1 MIILN
6 SIVYAADLADL
17 SAVWNSM
24 VQKWISPIVIMVM
37 GALSLKFLL
46 NRQWSQFINFL
57 SIGIGVAVVVYI
69 APVMFNEN
77 SDLINSASDTA
88 KMINW
93 NEYDWI
99 VWYIIHESNPYPI
112 MKPVRIQI
120 TGFIV
125 FEWKYIILKIRENR
139 CRPQGWILR
148 ALWTAYFIETMKN
161 RVYDSWYTKCWK
173 SLSESKWAFQIVFE

>member
-24 VQKWISPIVIMVM
+24 VRKWISPIVIMVM

-88 KMINW
+88 KMIN
-93 NEYDWI
+93 
-99 VWYIIHESNPYPI
+99 
-112 MKPVRIQI
+112 
-120 TGFIV
+120 
-125 FEWKYIILKIRENR
+125 
-139 CRPQGWILR
+139 
-148 ALWTAYFIETMKN
+148 
-161 RVYDSWYTKCWK
+161 
-173 SLSESKWAFQIVFE
+173 

>member
-17 SAVWNSM
+17 SAVWNST

-88 KMINW
+88 KMIN
-93 NEYDWI
+93 
-99 VWYIIHESNPYPI
+99 
-112 MKPVRIQI
+112 
-120 TGFIV
+120 
-125 FEWKYIILKIRENR
+125 
-139 CRPQGWILR
+139 
-148 ALWTAYFIETMKN
+148 
-161 RVYDSWYTKCWK
+161 
-173 SLSESKWAFQIVFE
+173 

>member
-77 SDLINSASDTA
+77 SNLINSASDTA
-88 KMINW
+88 KMIN
-93 NEYDWI
+93 
-99 VWYIIHESNPYPI
+99 
-112 MKPVRIQI
+112 
-120 TGFIV
+120 
-125 FEWKYIILKIRENR
+125 
-139 CRPQGWILR
+139 
-148 ALWTAYFIETMKN
+148 
-161 RVYDSWYTKCWK
+161 
-173 SLSESKWAFQIVFE
+173 

>member
-37 GALSLKFLL
+37 GTLSLKFLL

-69 APVMFNEN
+69 APVMFNQN
-77 SDLINSASDTA
+77 SDLMNSVSDTA
-88 KMINW
+88 KMIN
-93 NEYDWI
+93 
-99 VWYIIHESNPYPI
+99 
-112 MKPVRIQI
+112 
-120 TGFIV
+120 
-125 FEWKYIILKIRENR
+125 
-139 CRPQGWILR
+139 
-148 ALWTAYFIETMKN
+148 
-161 RVYDSWYTKCWK
+161 
-173 SLSESKWAFQIVFE
+173 

>member
-69 APVMFNEN
+69 APALFNQN

-88 KMINW
+88 KMIN
-93 NEYDWI
+93 
-99 VWYIIHESNPYPI
+99 
-112 MKPVRIQI
+112 
-120 TGFIV
+120 
-125 FEWKYIILKIRENR
+125 
-139 CRPQGWILR
+139 
-148 ALWTAYFIETMKN
+148 
-161 RVYDSWYTKCWK
+161 
-173 SLSESKWAFQIVFE
+173 

>member
-77 SDLINSASDTA
+77 SDLINIASDTA
-88 KMINW
+88 KMIN
-93 NEYDWI
+93 
-99 VWYIIHESNPYPI
+99 
-112 MKPVRIQI
+112 
-120 TGFIV
+120 
-125 FEWKYIILKIRENR
+125 
-139 CRPQGWILR
+139 
-148 ALWTAYFIETMKN
+148 
-161 RVYDSWYTKCWK
+161 
-173 SLSESKWAFQIVFE
+173 

>member
-77 SDLINSASDTA
+77 SDLINNASDTA
-88 KMINW
+88 KMIN
-93 NEYDWI
+93 
-99 VWYIIHESNPYPI
+99 
-112 MKPVRIQI
+112 
-120 TGFIV
+120 
-125 FEWKYIILKIRENR
+125 
-139 CRPQGWILR
+139 
-148 ALWTAYFIETMKN
+148 
-161 RVYDSWYTKCWK
+161 
-173 SLSESKWAFQIVFE
+173 

>member
-24 VQKWISPIVIMVM
+24 VQKWISPIVIIVM

-88 KMINW
+88 KMIN
-93 NEYDWI
+93 
-99 VWYIIHESNPYPI
+99 
-112 MKPVRIQI
+112 
-120 TGFIV
+120 
-125 FEWKYIILKIRENR
+125 
-139 CRPQGWILR
+139 
-148 ALWTAYFIETMKN
+148 
-161 RVYDSWYTKCWK
+161 
-173 SLSESKWAFQIVFE
+173 

>member
-88 KMINW
+88 TMIN
-93 NEYDWI
+93 
-99 VWYIIHESNPYPI
+99 
-112 MKPVRIQI
+112 
-120 TGFIV
+120 
-125 FEWKYIILKIRENR
+125 
-139 CRPQGWILR
+139 
-148 ALWTAYFIETMKN
+148 
-161 RVYDSWYTKCWK
+161 
-173 SLSESKWAFQIVFE
+173 

>member
-37 GALSLKFLL
+37 GTLSLKFLL

-77 SDLINSASDTA
+77 SGLIDSASDTA
-88 KMINW
+88 KMIN
-93 NEYDWI
+93 
-99 VWYIIHESNPYPI
+99 
-112 MKPVRIQI
+112 
-120 TGFIV
+120 
-125 FEWKYIILKIRENR
+125 
-139 CRPQGWILR
+139 
-148 ALWTAYFIETMKN
+148 
-161 RVYDSWYTKCWK
+161 
-173 SLSESKWAFQIVFE
+173 

>member
-69 APVMFNEN
+69 APVMFDEN

-88 KMINW
+88 KMIN
-93 NEYDWI
+93 
-99 VWYIIHESNPYPI
+99 
-112 MKPVRIQI
+112 
-120 TGFIV
+120 
-125 FEWKYIILKIRENR
+125 
-139 CRPQGWILR
+139 
-148 ALWTAYFIETMKN
+148 
-161 RVYDSWYTKCWK
+161 
-173 SLSESKWAFQIVFE
+173 

>member
-37 GALSLKFLL
+37 GVLSLKFLL

-69 APVMFNEN
+69 APVMFNQN
-77 SDLINSASDTA
+77 SDLMNSVSDTA
-88 KMINW
+88 KMIN
-93 NEYDWI
+93 
-99 VWYIIHESNPYPI
+99 
-112 MKPVRIQI
+112 
-120 TGFIV
+120 
-125 FEWKYIILKIRENR
+125 
-139 CRPQGWILR
+139 
-148 ALWTAYFIETMKN
+148 
-161 RVYDSWYTKCWK
+161 
-173 SLSESKWAFQIVFE
+173 

>member
-77 SDLINSASDTA
+77 SDLIDSASDTA
-88 KMINW
+88 KMIN
-93 NEYDWI
+93 
-99 VWYIIHESNPYPI
+99 
-112 MKPVRIQI
+112 
-120 TGFIV
+120 
-125 FEWKYIILKIRENR
+125 
-139 CRPQGWILR
+139 
-148 ALWTAYFIETMKN
+148 
-161 RVYDSWYTKCWK
+161 
-173 SLSESKWAFQIVFE
+173 

>member
-57 SIGIGVAVVVYI
+57 SIGIGVTVVVYI

-88 KMINW
+88 KMIN
-93 NEYDWI
+93 
-99 VWYIIHESNPYPI
+99 
-112 MKPVRIQI
+112 
-120 TGFIV
+120 
-125 FEWKYIILKIRENR
+125 
-139 CRPQGWILR
+139 
-148 ALWTAYFIETMKN
+148 
-161 RVYDSWYTKCWK
+161 
-173 SLSESKWAFQIVFE
+173 